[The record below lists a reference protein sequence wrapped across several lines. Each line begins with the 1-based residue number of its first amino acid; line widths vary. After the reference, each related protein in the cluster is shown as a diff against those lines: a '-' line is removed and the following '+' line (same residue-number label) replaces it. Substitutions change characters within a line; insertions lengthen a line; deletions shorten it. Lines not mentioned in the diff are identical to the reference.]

1 MNEKEFKCKYK
12 PTERAGL
19 YLLIFVILLNV
30 VCFNKNYQI
39 QEIHDKCERIEAK
52 IDSLCIVF
60 EKQSIIEEK

>member
-1 MNEKEFKCKYK
+1 MSEVKFECKYK
-12 PTERAGL
+12 PTNRIGL
-19 YLLIFVILLNV
+19 YFLIFIIFLNV

-39 QEIHDKCERIEAK
+39 QEIHNKCERIEAK